1 MNYCSNLTIN
11 KKKLAG
17 LALFA
22 QLKKVV
28 TLGRVKQ
35 KKDRRTGLCTIE

>member
-11 KKKLAG
+11 KKTCG
-17 LALFA
+17 LALIA